1 MKVLQINSVP
11 YGSTATISC
20 SIARLVKESGSEVEV
35 AFGYSYHP
43 IKNFDFI
50 KIGGYWNKA
59 IHLGLSRLTGLH
71 GVFSRI
77 ATYRFLRKVKEYDPD
92 IIHLHNL
99 HGWYINIP
107 MLVSYINKYNKPVVW
122 TLHDCWALTGHCP
135 HYDMIGC
142 DKWKTECHDC
152 PIYNKYPKSYVDSS
166 RKMHKLKKKWF
177 GSIKNLTIVT
187 PSEWLMK
194 QVKVSY
200 LKDKNCAV
208 INNGIDLDKFRV
220 ISDINKSKDKFKLIA
235 VSFGWDE
242 KKGLDAIIEL
252 SKLLDDNYEITLVGT
267 DDNVD
272 KILPSRIKSIHRT
285 QNQDELI
292 RLYNESDVF
301 INCTREENFPTVNI
315 EAIACGLPVVTF
327 NTGGSPEIIDE
338 TCGVVVPKNDV
349 EAMANAIRRMKETPF
364 LKDSCRTRSL
374 NYERTSK
381 FREYLLIYN
390 EIYGKNY

>member
-20 SIARLVKESGSEVEV
+20 SIAKLVMESGSEAEA

-43 IKNFDFI
+43 IQNFDFI

-59 IHLGLSRLTGLH
+59 IHLGLSRLTGRH

-77 ATYRFLRKVKEYDPD
+77 ATYQFLRKVKQYDPD

-107 MLVSYINKYNKPVVW
+107 MLVAYINKYNKHVVW

-142 DKWKTECHDC
+142 DKWKNECHDC
-152 PIYNKYPKSYVDSS
+152 PIYNKYPKSYIDSS
-166 RKMHKLKKKWF
+166 KRMHKLKKNWF

-194 QVKVSY
+194 QVKLSY
-200 LKDKNCAV
+200 LKDKKCAV

-272 KILPSRIKSIHRT
+272 KILPSSIKSIHRT
-285 QNQDELI
+285 QNQDELV

-338 TCGVVVPKNDV
+338 TCGIVVPKNDV
-349 EAMANAIRRMKETPF
+349 QAMACAIKQLSTNPLSKEACRKRA
-364 LKDSCRTRSL
+364 LKYDQSEKFEEYIKL
-374 NYERTSK
+374 YENLYGS
-381 FREYLLIYN
+381 N
-390 EIYGKNY
+390 E

>member
-20 SIARLVKESGSEVEV
+20 SIAKLVRDSGSEAEV

-43 IKNFDFI
+43 IKNFEFI

-59 IHLGLSRLTGLH
+59 IHLGLSRFTGLH

-77 ATYRFLRKVKEYDPD
+77 ATYQFLRKVKQYDPD

-107 MLVSYINKYNKPVVW
+107 MLISYINKYNKPVVW

-152 PIYNKYPKSYVDSS
+152 PIYKKYPKSYVDSS
-166 RKMHKLKKKWF
+166 RRMHKLKKKWF
-177 GSIKNLTIVT
+177 GGIKNLTIVT
-187 PSEWLMK
+187 PSEWLMQ
-194 QVKVSY
+194 QVKLSY
-200 LKDKNCAV
+200 LKDKKCAV

-220 ISDINKSKDKFKLIA
+220 IPEVKNSTDRFRLIA

-272 KILPSRIKSIHRT
+272 KILPSSIKSIHRT

-292 RLYNESDVF
+292 KLYNESDAF

-349 EAMANAIRRMKETPF
+349 EAMANAIRRMRETPF
-364 LKDSCRTRSL
+364 LKEACMTRSL
-374 NYERTSK
+374 NYERTAK
-381 FREYLLIYN
+381 FREYLLVYN
-390 EIYGKNY
+390 EIYGKNN